1 MKKILIL
8 GAGQSAPFL
17 IDYLLKTAEKNGWF
31 VTVAD
36 LDIANAQRAI
46 QGSTAG
52 TATAFDVND
61 AALRAALIR
70 KADIVV
76 NLLTP
81 VFQHLLALDCVNFK
95 KHMVTASY
103 EDKRVSQLEQDAV
116 RSGILILNEMGL
128 DPGIDHMSAMKLI
141 HSIRERG
148 GFISSFLSYGG
159 ALPAPESA
167 TNPLRYCI
175 TWNARN
181 VIRAG
186 EAGALYLEDN
196 HLKMLSHHNVF
207 NRTWP
212 VEIEG
217 VGAFEA
223 YPNRNSMVY
232 QDIFGLGHVKTMI
245 RGTLRFPGWSET
257 WQQIVK
263 LGLANETMP
272 LPDLHGKSYRDF
284 ILMFLPL
291 HVSGSSIESRV
302 ANHLNINPTGRIM
315 ENLRWLGLFSD
326 ETINGHSETAADV
339 MTNLLKSKL
348 ALPENGRDM
357 VILRHELVAEFPGE
371 KNAKEHIVATLTDYG
386 EPGGF
391 TAIAR
396 TVGMPAAIATKL
408 ILQGKLPITGCH
420 IPTTPA
426 IYEPVMAELK
436 QNGIVFDETVKR
448 IA

>member
-8 GAGQSAPFL
+8 GAGQSAPYL
-17 IDYLLKTAEKNGWF
+17 IHYLLKTAEKNGWF

-61 AALRAALIR
+61 SSLRAALIR

-76 NLLTP
+76 NLLAPT
-81 VFQHLLALDCVNFK
+81 FQHLLALDCVNFK

-103 EDKRVSQLEQDAV
+103 EDKRVRQLEPDAV
-116 RSGILILNEMGL
+116 RSGIIILNEMGL

-175 TWNARN
+175 TWNALN

-186 EAGALYLEDN
+186 EAGALYLED
-196 HLKMLSHHNVF
+196 HQLKMLSHHNVF

-212 VEIEG
+212 VEIDG
-217 VGAFEA
+217 VGSFEA
-223 YPNRNSMVY
+223 YPNRNSMIY
-232 QDIFGLGHVKTMI
+232 QDIFGLGRVKTMI

-272 LPDLHGKSYRDF
+272 LPAMGQSTYREF
-284 ILMFLPL
+284 VQMFLPL
-291 HVSGSSIESRV
+291 HVSGSNVESRV
-302 ANHLNINPTGRIM
+302 ANYLSINPTGRIM
-315 ENLRWLGLFSD
+315 ENLKWLGLFSD
-326 ETINGHSETAADV
+326 ERIDDGAETAADV
-339 MTNLLKSKL
+339 MTHLLKDKL
-348 ALPENGRDM
+348 VLPKDGRDM
-357 VILRHELVAEFPGE
+357 VILRHELIAEFPE
-371 KNAKEHIVATLTDYG
+371 ENNKKEHIVATLTDYG

-396 TVGMPAAIATKL
+396 TVGMPSAIATKL
-408 ILQGKLPITGCH
+408 ILQGKLPISGCH
-420 IPTTPA
+420 IPTSPA
-426 IYEPVMAELK
+426 IYEPVVAELK
-436 QNGIVFDETVKR
+436 DNGIIFNETVR
-448 IA
+448 SID